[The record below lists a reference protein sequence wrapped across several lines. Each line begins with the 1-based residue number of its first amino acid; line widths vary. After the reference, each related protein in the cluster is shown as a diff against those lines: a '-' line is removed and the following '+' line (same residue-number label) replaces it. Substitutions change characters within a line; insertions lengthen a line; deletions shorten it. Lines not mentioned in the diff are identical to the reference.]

1 VSGIINKMV
10 KIYTKSGDKGETNLL
25 FGGRTSKSDLR
36 VETYGTVDEAVSSLG
51 LAKSLTSN
59 NEIKLIIEDL
69 QQSLFIIAA
78 ELATSP
84 NNKKKLKN
92 EVKSITKNMVSDL
105 ESLIDNIN
113 EKINLG
119 KNFIMPGT
127 SVTSSAID
135 VSRTVVRR
143 LERRVVKL
151 IELDTSINSNIIP
164 YINRT
169 SDLLFIL
176 GRLEDKDKGIK
187 EVTNLR
193 NFKNE

>member
-1 VSGIINKMV
+1 MV
-10 KIYTKSGDKGETNLL
+10 KIYTKSGDKGETSLL
-25 FGGRTSKSDLR
+25 FGGRTSKSNLR

-59 NEIKLIIEDL
+59 TEIKLIIEDL

-92 EVKSITKNMVSDL
+92 EVKAITKTMVSDL
-105 ESLIDNIN
+105 ESLIDKIN

-119 KNFIMPGT
+119 NKFIMPGT
-127 SVTSSAID
+127 SVASAAID
-135 VSRTVVRR
+135 VSRTIVRR
-143 LERRVVKL
+143 LERRIVEL
-151 IELDTSINSNIIP
+151 IALDTSINSNIIP

-176 GRLEDKDKGIK
+176 GRLEDKDKEIK

-193 NFKNE
+193 NLKDE

>member
-1 VSGIINKMV
+1 MV

-92 EVKSITKNMVSDL
+92 EVKSITKNMVSNL

>member
-1 VSGIINKMV
+1 MSGIINKMV

-25 FGGRTSKSDLR
+25 FGGKTSKSDLR

-51 LAKSLTSN
+51 LAKSLISN
-59 NEIKLIIEDL
+59 TEIKLIIENL

-84 NNKKKLKN
+84 NNKKKLNN
-92 EVKSITKNMVSDL
+92 EVKVITKNMVSDL

-119 KNFIMPGT
+119 NKFIMPGT
-127 SVTSSAID
+127 SVTSAAID

-143 LERRVVKL
+143 LERRIVEL

-193 NFKNE
+193 NLKDE

>member
-1 VSGIINKMV
+1 MSGIIKKMV

-59 NEIKLIIEDL
+59 SEIKLIIEDL

-193 NFKNE
+193 NLKNE

>member
-25 FGGRTSKSDLR
+25 FGGKTSKSDLR

-59 NEIKLIIEDL
+59 TEIKLIIENL

-84 NNKKKLKN
+84 NNKKKLNN
-92 EVKSITKNMVSDL
+92 EVKTITKNMVSDL
-105 ESLIDNIN
+105 ESLIDSIN

-119 KNFIMPGT
+119 NKFIMPGT
-127 SVTSSAID
+127 SVASAAID

-143 LERRVVKL
+143 LERRIVEL
-151 IELDTSINSNIIP
+151 IQLDTSINSNIIP

-193 NFKNE
+193 NLKDE

>member
-1 VSGIINKMV
+1 VSGIIKKMV

-59 NEIKLIIEDL
+59 SEIKLIIEDL

-193 NFKNE
+193 NLKDE

>member
-1 VSGIINKMV
+1 MSGIINKMV

-25 FGGRTSKSDLR
+25 FGGKTSKSDLR

-59 NEIKLIIEDL
+59 TEIKLIIENL

-84 NNKKKLKN
+84 NNKKKLNN
-92 EVKSITKNMVSDL
+92 EVKTITKNMVSDL
-105 ESLIDNIN
+105 ESLIDSIN

-119 KNFIMPGT
+119 NKFIMPGT
-127 SVTSSAID
+127 SVASAAID

-143 LERRVVKL
+143 LERRIVEL
-151 IELDTSINSNIIP
+151 IQLDTSINSNIIP

-193 NFKNE
+193 NLKDE

>member
-1 VSGIINKMV
+1 MV

-59 NEIKLIIEDL
+59 SEIKLIIEDL

-193 NFKNE
+193 KLKNE

>member
-1 VSGIINKMV
+1 MSGIINKMV

-92 EVKSITKNMVSDL
+92 EVKSITKNMVSNL

-135 VSRTVVRR
+135 VSRTIVRR

-193 NFKNE
+193 NLKNE

>member
-1 VSGIINKMV
+1 MSGIINKMV

-59 NEIKLIIEDL
+59 SEIKLIIEDL

-193 NFKNE
+193 NLKNE

>member
-1 VSGIINKMV
+1 MSGIINKMV

-59 NEIKLIIEDL
+59 SEIKLIIEDL

-113 EKINLG
+113 EKVNLG

-193 NFKNE
+193 NLKNE

>member
-1 VSGIINKMV
+1 VSGIIKKMV

-59 NEIKLIIEDL
+59 SEIKLIIEDL

-193 NFKNE
+193 NLKNE